1 MMNYS
6 NNDYS
11 NLSQS
16 THLYREIDRKNKQI
30 SEMKKKINNLT
41 DEKNYLEKIIQN
53 LKNQNYNLGVSNQN
67 ENEEMDFL
75 IQNKLNKCSETIN
88 LLQKENNVL
97 KYQLNNNIII
107 EENYNKTFS
116 NQIFNQKKK

>member
-41 DEKNYLEKIIQN
+41 DEKNYLEK
-53 LKNQNYNLGVSNQN
+53 
-67 ENEEMDFL
+67 
-75 IQNKLNKCSETIN
+75 KLMTQTLRK
-88 LLQKENNVL
+88 
-97 KYQLNNNIII
+97 
-107 EENYNKTFS
+107 YNK
-116 NQIFNQKKK
+116 NYPLI